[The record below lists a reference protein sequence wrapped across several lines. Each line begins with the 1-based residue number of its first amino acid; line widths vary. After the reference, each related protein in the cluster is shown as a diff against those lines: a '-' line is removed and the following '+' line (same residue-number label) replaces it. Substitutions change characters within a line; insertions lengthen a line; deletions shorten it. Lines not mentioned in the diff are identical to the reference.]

1 MLGALAL
8 VDSAVNYRPEST
20 ARFLCML
27 AMAGVGSTWKIVL
40 PGLQGSLS
48 VGYVLVM
55 IGIIDMSLGETV
67 AMGVLGAVAGTL
79 WRARIRPR
87 SIQVIFNCASIVA
100 SVAAAWHVYRNWEA
114 WISPQYRG
122 VDLAA
127 AAAVY
132 FLFNTAFVAFFFGIT
147 GQKNFV
153 KVWYNTYFWA
163 FPYYVVGAVLA
174 ACAGFLSRSYGWPAA
189 FFVLPFCY
197 VIYRSFRLYIDRLE
211 SDKQHAQAM
220 AELHFRTVEALAL
233 AIEAKDDYTHD
244 HLNRVYVYATEI
256 ARELDL
262 SPDEMKALEAA
273 AILHDIGKIAVP
285 DFIIS
290 KPGKLTPAEFQKVKI
305 HPVVGGEIVSHV
317 QFPYP
322 VAPLVR
328 GHHEK
333 WNGMGYPDG
342 LAGEG
347 IPLGAR
353 ILAVVDCFDALTSD
367 RQYRRALPI
376 EKALGI
382 IVNESGRAFDP
393 RVVEVL
399 RRRAFEL
406 EQKAK
411 ASAKV
416 ALKLSLN
423 THVERGA
430 RPDAGFEESA
440 GDLTP
445 AGCSEPASPGT
456 MAALWPD
463 LAELTST
470 ARHCRGALSETDL
483 LSMLFVRLAAAIPHD
498 GGAFYVRSG
507 NILIPRYAHGQD
519 SNLFGRL
526 RIPLGSGLSGWV
538 AQSGFPIFN
547 GNPAVEFGHL
557 LDGAQTSDMKSALVI
572 PLLGPNY
579 AAVLALYHRRKEA
592 FQPDQLK
599 SLTALG
605 PEILAVLTAHRK
617 ETMVAPEREPSQT
630 PAAILDY
637 LDRQLRESLVQPQ
650 PISVLILDDIH
661 PAELSGDAGRRPAS
675 LAAAIGTAFS
685 EETMWG
691 HLGGSQYVAAV
702 AGVPHHE
709 ISERIQALKLACG
722 PDLAAG
728 AASFPNDG
736 DRVETLLAR
745 AYQRLEADRALCPSF
760 SDGLRSL
767 HAALAPTP
775 VPAASVP
782 R

>member
-27 AMAGVGSTWKIVL
+27 AMAVVGSTWKIVL

-55 IGIIDMSLGETV
+55 IGVIDMSLGETV
-67 AMGVLGAVAGTL
+67 AMGLLGAVAGTL
-79 WRARIRPR
+79 WHARIRPR
-87 SIQVIFNCASIVA
+87 PIQVVFNCAAIIA

-132 FLFNTAFVAFFFGIT
+132 FLFNTAFVAFFIGIT

-153 KVWYNTYFWA
+153 KVWYDTYFWA

-197 VIYRSFRLYIDRLE
+197 VIYRSFRLHIDRLE
-211 SDKQHAQAM
+211 AERQHAQAM
-220 AELHFRTVEALAL
+220 AEIHFRTVEALAL

-256 ARELDL
+256 GRELDL
-262 SPDEMKALEAA
+262 PPDEMKALEAA

-305 HPVVGGEIVSHV
+305 HPVVGGEIVNHV

-342 LAGEG
+342 LAGER

-353 ILAVVDCFDALTSD
+353 ILAVVDCFDALSSD
-367 RQYRRALPI
+367 RQYRRALPV
-376 EKALGI
+376 EKALEI
-382 IVNESGRAFDP
+382 IVHESGKAFDP

-399 RRRAFEL
+399 RRRAFDL
-406 EQKAK
+406 EQKAR

-423 THVERGA
+423 IHVERGA
-430 RPDAGFEESA
+430 QPDAGFEESYSEA
-440 GDLTP
+440 TP
-445 AGCSEPASPGT
+445 VTSQEPASPGA

-463 LAELTST
+463 LADLTST
-470 ARHCRGALSETDL
+470 ARQCRGLLSETDL
-483 LSMLFVRLAAAIPHD
+483 LSMLFVRLAAAIPHH

-507 NILIPRYAHGQD
+507 NVLIPSYVHGQG
-519 SNLFGRL
+519 SSLFGRL
-526 RIPLGSGLSGWV
+526 RIPVGSGVSGWV
-538 AQSGFPIFN
+538 VQNGFPIFN
-547 GNPAVEFGHL
+547 GNPAVESAHL
-557 LDGAQTSDMKSALVI
+557 LDDAQTSDMKSALAI
-572 PLLGPNY
+572 PLIGPNCV
-579 AAVLALYHRRKEA
+579 AVLALYHRRKEA
-592 FQPDQLK
+592 FNRDQLK
-599 SLTALG
+599 TLTALG
-605 PEILAVLTAHRK
+605 PEILALLSACRGVT
-617 ETMVAPEREPSQT
+617 TVASEPAPFQT

-637 LDRQLRESLVQPQ
+637 LSRELVISLIQPQ
-650 PISVLILDDIH
+650 PIAVLILDDIH
-661 PAELSGDAGRRPAS
+661 STQLSADFLRCSEPVG
-675 LAAAIGTAFS
+675 AAIEIAFS
-685 EETMWG
+685 EEKMWG
-691 HLGGSQYVAAV
+691 RLGGSQYVAVV
-702 AGVPHHE
+702 AGVSHHE
-709 ISERIQALKLACG
+709 LSERVQALKLALRS
-722 PDLAAG
+722 DVAVG
-728 AASFPNDG
+728 AATYPSDG
-736 DRVETLLAR
+736 DQIETLLAC
-745 AYQRLEADRALCPSF
+745 AYQRLQADRALYPSF

-767 HAALAPTP
+767 HSALAATP
-775 VPAASVP
+775 VPASSVT